1 MPRLHSENR
10 NRILGLLEADISQTE
25 VARRF
30 NVAKSTICHLAQH
43 VRQTGTVADR
53 PRLEQAI
60 VTSQRQDNYIR
71 QRHLRVRLQM
81 AAATASVIIGS
92 RGRQIHRRTVSRRL
106 KDFGIRCHRPYHGP
120 VLKRRQRQFRKNFA
134 QNHQRRINWHGVIF
148 SNESRFSLY
157 HNDGLVHV

>member
-53 PRLEQAI
+53 PRPEQAI

-71 QRHLRVRLQM
+71 QRHLRVRLQT
-81 AAATASVIIGS
+81 AAATASVIIGN
-92 RGRQIHRRTVSRRL
+92 RGRQIHRRTVS
-106 KDFGIRCHRPYHGP
+106 
-120 VLKRRQRQFRKNFA
+120 
-134 QNHQRRINWHGVIF
+134 
-148 SNESRFSLY
+148 
-157 HNDGLVHV
+157 